1 MKKIYI
7 GGLIFFVGLAF
18 FLLYLPTT
26 TEFMGFEG
34 VGTGQEEGNYSGIQ
48 SVNEE
53 PAADAVRRASARLQ
67 ALEKGRE
74 ITLVDLSDHE
84 AGDEIDLLIPQED
97 LSYRGKIVKVDV
109 TAAGN
114 RVLTGFFDAELRR
127 YRFIFTVGE
136 SQTFGTIQTAEGRYQ
151 LETRNG
157 AGRII
162 SETAINENL
171 DFSKPD
177 YMIPERR
184 KPLGEEV
191 ADERGG

>member
-26 TEFMGFEG
+26 PEFMGFEG
-34 VGTGQEEGNYSGIQ
+34 VGTEQEEGNYSGIQ

-53 PAADAVRRASARLQ
+53 PVADAVRRAPARLQ
-67 ALEKGRE
+67 ALEKGLE

-84 AGDEIDLLIPQED
+84 VGDEIDLLIPQED

-114 RVLTGFFDAELRR
+114 RVLTGFFDTELRR
-127 YRFIFTVGE
+127 YRFIFTVGK

-177 YMIPERR
+177 YVIPERR
-184 KPLGEEV
+184 EPLGEEV

>member
-26 TEFMGFEG
+26 SEFMGFEG
-34 VGTGQEEGNYSGIQ
+34 GGTGQEEGNYSGIQ

-53 PAADAVRRASARLQ
+53 PAARLQ

-84 AGDEIDLLIPQED
+84 AGDEIDLHIPQED

-109 TAAGN
+109 TATGN

-177 YMIPERR
+177 YVIPERR
-184 KPLGEEV
+184 ELLGEAV
-191 ADERGG
+191 VDERGG

>member
-34 VGTGQEEGNYSGIQ
+34 VGTGQEEGNYSGIPP
-48 SVNEE
+48 VNEE
-53 PAADAVRRASARLQ
+53 PAADAVRRAPARFQ

-74 ITLVDLSDHE
+74 ITLVDLSDHD

-109 TAAGN
+109 TAVGN

-127 YRFIFTVGE
+127 YRFIFTVGK

-177 YMIPERR
+177 YVIPERR
-184 KPLGEEV
+184 ELLGEEV